1 VQLESVLSDL
11 QEFFVSPILVDPPS
25 ARPDSKRWSGE
36 LQELQ
41 PEAPSSSST
50 SRSSVVFHAWR
61 GQIVRS
67 KIARPAAHH
76 ENAPELSNT
85 DPEDAG
91 AICRESRAFVSVC
104 RSDSGQIESLKR
116 TLSFPPNL
124 ILSIGRFIQAAFVTR
139 CAHTRVVSCRR
150 EVS

>member
-1 VQLESVLSDL
+1 MQLESVLSDL

-36 LQELQ
+36 LEELQ

-76 ENAPELSNT
+76 ENAPELSNP
-85 DPEDAG
+85 DPEDHKTGWPDSLRSDTSGPAKKKLSALESDNERLKLPLQEQSAG
-91 AICRESRAFVSVC
+91 NLELSC
-104 RSDSGQIESLKR
+104 RSAGQTQGKLN
-116 TLSFPPNL
+116 P
-124 ILSIGRFIQAAFVTR
+124 
-139 CAHTRVVSCRR
+139 
-150 EVS
+150 